1 VRRHGLTSSGYAS
14 IGMSQ
19 PTPAPQTRFSDDGF
33 WWWDGA
39 SWKPAVSPDRLWRWN
54 GQTWLPAQSA
64 AGAGGPAATAG
75 RGGGAGFAVLITV
88 AIFLGVLVV
97 VSILVTIILL
107 TMGNQISNV
116 FQNVVT
122 ALNGG

>member
-1 VRRHGLTSSGYAS
+1 MA
-14 IGMSQ
+14 SQ
-19 PTPAPQTRFSDDGF
+19 PASTPSTRFSDDGF

-39 SWKPAVSPDRLWRWN
+39 TWKPAVSPDRLWRWN
-54 GQTWLPAQSA
+54 GQTWVPTQTPAP
-64 AGAGGPAATAG
+64 PAAS
-75 RGGGAGFAVLITV
+75 RGGAGVAVLVTV
-88 AIFLGVLVV
+88 AIFLGVLVF

-116 FQNVVT
+116 FDNVVT